1 VTRKDRKNDE
11 PVAATGAD
19 MSDKKR
25 KRKRDTQASSDKRPP
40 KLRSLASE
48 PRGRKGKAKK
58 RRKREAADEQTSL
71 PIAPAA
77 ADAPAT
83 ADSVAPADRPDTM
96 PAAPSHPVGHG
107 ATTIPLAP
115 ERPSAPAPGTTT
127 LPVTLDPS
135 SARYAA
141 VTPLPVLSQ
150 RKLDAEGESYELT
163 ADGYELTADGD
174 DLEASSADVP
184 ELGIGGRVVAPH
196 VRFEDDALE
205 NFRPTAIPSGDVAA
219 QIRALEARLDG
230 LIQGAARSDP
240 HASLGPLPVEGTDA
254 EGEREPV
261 QSAESIAV
269 ESAAELA
276 DSRYF
281 VEKWGRKGL
290 RSRAEEVDEFGLDR
304 SFETRLR
311 PVLDFIYQR
320 YFRIQ
325 TEGITNVPS
334 EGRAVVVGNHSGSIP
349 IDGLMLRTALRL
361 DHPASRDL
369 RWLAEDFLFYLPF
382 AGVFMNRAGAV
393 RACQE
398 NAERLLSRD
407 NLIAVFPEG
416 VQGIRKLFRD
426 RYRLQRFGRGGYIR
440 LCLRT
445 RAPLIPCAI
454 IGGEE
459 SSPLLYRFDAIADLL
474 RVPYLPVTPTFPALG
489 ALGLVPAP
497 TKWRIKFGEPI
508 AFDNYGPEAADDDLL
523 VGRLSD
529 RVRSTIQSMLDSGL
543 QKRKSIWF

>member
-1 VTRKDRKNDE
+1 VTRKGKKTDKPAPRPAD
-11 PVAATGAD
+11 AD
-19 MSDKKR
+19 MPSDKKR
-25 KRKRDTQASSDKRPP
+25 KRKRDAKSKVDQRSP
-40 KLRSLASE
+40 KPRSVTPE
-48 PRGRKGKAKK
+48 PRGSKGKAKK
-58 RRKREAADEQTSL
+58 RRKRDGMAPSSS
-71 PIAPAA
+71 PAA
-77 ADAPAT
+77 A
-83 ADSVAPADRPDTM
+83 
-96 PAAPSHPVGHG
+96 
-107 ATTIPLAP
+107 
-115 ERPSAPAPGTTT
+115 PAPISM
-127 LPVTLDPS
+127 P
-135 SARYAA
+135 
-141 VTPLPVLSQ
+141 TPRPP
-150 RKLDAEGESYELT
+150 LT
-163 ADGYELTADGD
+163 AQVLPEVALDDSYELTADGD
-174 DLEASSADVP
+174 DMEALSSDAP

-196 VRFEDDALE
+196 VRFEDDVLE
-205 NFRPTAIPSGDVAA
+205 SYRPATLSTTGDVED

-230 LIQGAARSDP
+230 LIQGAARSELATAP
-240 HASLGPLPVEGTDA
+240 PQPEPTLAVAPPVETDL
-254 EGEREPV
+254 ELSGP
-261 QSAESIAV
+261 QSAEAIAV

-276 DSRYF
+276 GSRYY

-304 SFETRLR
+304 SFDARLR
-311 PVLDFIYQR
+311 PVLDFLYHR

-325 TEGITNVPS
+325 TEGISNVPA

-349 IDGLMLRTALRL
+349 IDGLMLRTAFRVS
-361 DHPASRDL
+361 HPAGRDL

-398 NAERLLSRD
+398 NAERLLLRD

-459 SSPLLYRFDAIADLL
+459 SSPLLYRFDALADLL
-474 RVPYLPVTPTFPALG
+474 RVPYLPVTP
-489 ALGLVPAP
+489 GLLPAP

>member
-1 VTRKDRKNDE
+1 VTKEKKKPAPRKAGE
-11 PVAATGAD
+11 HD
-19 MSDKKR
+19 MPSDKKR
-25 KRKRDTQASSDKRPP
+25 KRKGDAQTKGDKRTP
-40 KLRSLASE
+40 KPRSVASE

-58 RRKREAADEQTSL
+58 RRRHQGTEE
-71 PIAPAA
+71 
-77 ADAPAT
+77 T
-83 ADSVAPADRPDTM
+83 AGGVANA
-96 PAAPSHPVGHG
+96 S
-107 ATTIPLAP
+107 
-115 ERPSAPAPGTTT
+115 SAPPAPTTA
-127 LPVTLDPS
+127 P
-135 SARYAA
+135 
-141 VTPLPVLSQ
+141 
-150 RKLDAEGESYELT
+150 LT
-163 ADGYELTADGD
+163 ARALPEVDVDVDDSYELTADGD
-174 DLEASSADVP
+174 DLEALSSDAP

-196 VRFEDDALE
+196 VRFEEDALE
-205 NFRPTAIPSGDVAA
+205 SYRPAVLATGDVED

-230 LIQGAARSDP
+230 LIQGAARTELAPSSP
-240 HASLGPLPVEGTDA
+240 EPALAATPTPELEIERDA
-254 EGEREPV
+254 A
-261 QSAESIAV
+261 QSAEAIAV

-276 DSRYF
+276 GSRYY

-304 SFETRLR
+304 SFEARLR
-311 PVLDFIYQR
+311 PVLDFIYHR

-325 TEGITNVPS
+325 TEGISNVPA

-349 IDGLMLRTALRL
+349 IDGLMLRTALRV

-382 AGVFMNRAGAV
+382 AGVLMNRTGAV

-459 SSPLLYRFDAIADLL
+459 SSPLLYRFDALADLL

-489 ALGLVPAP
+489 ALGLLPAP

-529 RVRSTIQSMLDSGL
+529 RVRSTIQSMLDTGL
-543 QKRKSIWF
+543 QKRRSIWF